1 MGVNKTTIAFPLG
14 FDKYLIIEIGEEN
27 IVLMVVEAQ
36 GKRVYLQKFP
46 YKNQSIHGLVKG
58 KTYRWSVMGMDPS
71 HLGSQLS
78 RQMLRYRDFEVIRRC
93 SSRRGTSQS

>member
-58 KTYRWSVMGMDPS
+58 KTYRWSPMWEWTLPIWGPS
-71 HLGSQLS
+71 CRGRCFVTGIS
-78 RQMLRYRDFEVIRRC
+78 R
-93 SSRRGTSQS
+93 S